1 MHLLCL
7 IIFPP
12 NILIS
17 YDKTITC
24 RSYPLTSKLLLN
36 SCCSIDHEIRA
47 WFSTTSTI
55 WVYVVW
61 MIFSCLFFH
70 FPGPILHCFMDHMAK
85 FDSNFEIK
93 CSNFKFDSNSC
104 KIYPQFGCN
113 VVRRIFF
120 LTFFLIPGP
129 ILHCFMD
136 RMAKFDPN
144 SYKKYQKRLLR
155 ESFGQCS

>member
-61 MIFSCLFFH
+61 TIFSCLFFIFQDQFCTVLWIIWPSLIQIMKLNVQISNLIQIH
-70 FPGPILHCFMDHMAK
+70 VKYIHNLGVMSYEGFFSWLFSYSRTNFALFYGPYGQVWSK
-85 FDSNFEIK
+85 FI
-93 CSNFKFDSNSC
+93 
-104 KIYPQFGCN
+104 
-113 VVRRIFF
+113 
-120 LTFFLIPGP
+120 
-129 ILHCFMD
+129 
-136 RMAKFDPN
+136 
-144 SYKKYQKRLLR
+144 
-155 ESFGQCS
+155 